1 MRKAEEL
8 SITIAPAARA
18 AGANSRL
25 RVAPA
30 LKKAMSTPLKR
41 IRFQLLDRVRLA
53 LELERLAGR
62 AGRGEQLEGGDGEVP
77 SLEDAEDFD
86 PTAPVAP
93 TMAMFRAFMVAA
105 KYNSGASA

>member
-30 LKKAMSTPLKR
+30 LKKAMSTSLKESGFSSSTLQALPLNSSV
-41 IRFQLLDRVRLA
+41 LPA
-53 LELERLAGR
+53 ERA
-62 AGRGEQLEGGDGEVP
+62 
-77 SLEDAEDFD
+77 
-86 PTAPVAP
+86 
-93 TMAMFRAFMVAA
+93 
-105 KYNSGASA
+105 